1 MGAAL
6 HLKIEKTQA
15 VSRRPSYF
23 LSNRSKGEDKEMSKK
38 KILLVDDEAGL
49 TRLMKLNLEATEKY
63 EVRAENKGNFA
74 VKAAKEFKPDIVFC
88 DIIMPDLE
96 GSEVARQMRA
106 DPELKNIP
114 IVFLTATIT
123 AEEIGLGGGS
133 IGGETFLAKPVT
145 IKQMVDCI
153 KRKIGE

>member
-1 MGAAL
+1 
-6 HLKIEKTQA
+6 
-15 VSRRPSYF
+15 
-23 LSNRSKGEDKEMSKK
+23 MSKK

-63 EVRAENKGNFA
+63 EVRTENKGTLA
-74 VKAAKEFKPDIVFC
+74 VKAAKEFKPDMIFL

-106 DPELKNIP
+106 DPELKGIP

-123 AEEIGLGGGS
+123 AEEIGQGGGS
-133 IGGETFLAKPVT
+133 VGGEAFLAKPVT

>member
-1 MGAAL
+1 MGAVL
-6 HLKIEKTQA
+6 RLKIEKIQME
-15 VSRRPSYF
+15 SRQPFYF
-23 LSNRSKGEDKEMSKK
+23 LFNRLKDEDKKMGKK
-38 KILLVDDEAGL
+38 KILLIDDEAGL

-63 EVRAENKGNFA
+63 EVRVENKGTLA
-74 VKAAKEFKPDIVFC
+74 VKVAKEFKPDMIFL

-96 GSEVARQMRA
+96 GSEVARQMRV
-106 DPELKNIP
+106 DPGLKNIP

-123 AEEIGLGGGS
+123 AEEISLGNGS

-153 KRKIGE
+153 KRKVGE